1 MSDTFDA
8 RRGLPVVQ
16 VKITGPTGTQT
27 AQLALDTGSS
37 AIMVNALLLVSIGY
51 DPDASPDRVQITTAS
66 RIERSTR
73 LRVSRI
79 EALGVERVEFP
90 VVAHTLPPTS
100 TVDGLLGLDFF
111 RGLVLTLDFREGRI
125 TLE

>member
-8 RRGLPVVQ
+8 RRGLPVIQ

-66 RIERSTR
+66 RIELSTR